1 MEVEGT
7 DFDPLTE
14 EGQVDINDEE
24 FDAWTKGEETDPL
37 IFDEA
42 LREKYG
48 SRWKRFK
55 ASLARM
61 WRSKKPS
68 TPIPT
73 YLQMEDLGPVP
84 EPPTQTWAEMVTM
97 RMDES
102 LEENVAPDF
111 DRLTE
116 LLPDWDHTKAQL
128 EFDDSNQWGKEI
140 IIGRLSKAGSK
151 IYVIRDERGRY
162 FTDPKI
168 PPTLK
173 KAIGEP
179 NLVVQQGLSQEET
192 KAAVSR
198 FLNRAVTKL
207 PAAAGGQME
216 TVADLRTQL
225 GKQNEWLQAKNEE
238 IARLNSTQR
247 EMNAKMRKMQSEP
260 NPTILAEQAIHRVKL
275 KEMRDEI
282 AEIARQKKAAE
293 NALNRITAERDDL
306 LKANAD
312 EAALRAA
319 FQELEAENQYLKE
332 RIEEL
337 EGEYADQNEA
347 TTKSHAAQVADFRQ
361 RLSNLLSKKT
371 TAENDFRSAMSRLAG
386 KDTELT
392 RMGEEVVESHA
403 RERRIMAQ
411 MAEKD
416 LQIGQLQ
423 ETIEDLQGQIER
435 QQEVVADQTQKTGE
449 ETQGDRCLIGCLPQ
463 EARENDK

>member
-1 MEVEGT
+1 MEGT

-14 EGQVDINDEE
+14 EGQVYINDEE
-24 FDAWTKGEETDPL
+24 FDVWTKGAETDPL
-37 IFDEA
+37 TYDAA
-42 LREKYG
+42 LQDKYG

-61 WRSKKPS
+61 WRSKRPHA
-68 TPIPT
+68 PIPA

-116 LLPDWDHTKAQL
+116 LLPDWDHKKAQL

-151 IYVIRDERGRY
+151 MYVIRDEKGRY
-162 FTDPKI
+162 FTDSKI

-179 NLVVQQGLSQEET
+179 NLIVQQGLSQEET
-192 KAAVSR
+192 KAAFSR
-198 FLNRAVTKL
+198 LLNKAVMKL
-207 PAAAGGQME
+207 PAVAGGQME
-216 TVADLRTQL
+216 TVADLRVQL
-225 GKQNEWLQAKNEE
+225 GKQNELLQAKEEE
-238 IARLNSTQR
+238 IARLNSR
-247 EMNAKMRKMQSEP
+247 EKEMDIKMRKMQSEP
-260 NPTILAEQAIHRVKL
+260 NPTILAEQTMHRAKL
-275 KEMRDEI
+275 REMTDEI
-282 AEIARQKKAAE
+282 AEIACQKKAAE
-293 NALNRITAERDDL
+293 NTLMRITAERDDL

-319 FQELEAENQYLKE
+319 FQELEAENQELKG

-337 EGEYADQNEA
+337 ESEYADQNEA
-347 TTKSHAAQVADFRQ
+347 TAKSHTAQVADFRQ

-371 TAENDFRSAMSRLAG
+371 TAENDFRSAISHLAG
-386 KDTELT
+386 KDAELT

-403 RERRIMAQ
+403 REKRIMAQ

-423 ETIEDLQGQIER
+423 ETIEDL
-435 QQEVVADQTQKTGE
+435 
-449 ETQGDRCLIGCLPQ
+449 
-463 EARENDK
+463 